1 MATDEEKLQ
10 DLTSEILFIG
20 TMYKYPGIVQKYR
33 RYLGDEDFS
42 TPASRFFHTLFEK
55 VYDTYSKTPDEVS
68 IAGFLTGKQKILDKF
83 NEYGGFITIQG
94 FMDSCNSN
102 DVDKYFDNIKKYSL
116 LRTYYAK
123 GFPVMDLL
131 NGAVNSKTH
140 EVTKFEDIKAKHIL
154 RILINRISKIYTNL
168 KNTEDMQDLVENC
181 TDYVL
186 EKLDRPQMGLEF
198 PYPILSEVFSGIR
211 KNQFM
216 AWGMLSNAGKSR
228 FLMKII
234 AHIAFVHDKKVL
246 LLANEMSYE
255 EMKECMITTILDNP
269 EFQAKHGFKQLKPQ
283 KEIVNGIYRDQNGKI
298 IPRETDDM
306 GIPTMETKQFI
317 EKLKRESPDFN
328 LVINTTKWLEEN
340 FRKRLYIIDMGS
352 DYSDGALQET
362 IENAK
367 NIDGIDYVF
376 YDTFK
381 ADKDASGDWS
391 KLKNTATMLKE
402 LAKELDIFIGAN
414 IQLTDDAIAVD
425 PLSLSSMNI
434 ANAKQIKHVMDG
446 LCLFKEIPKKDYEL
460 YGYVPVTK
468 DPLGMNVKSNELQLL
483 DKNKRYYVCKIDKNR
498 SGEKPNVLFELN
510 LNYNTWFEVGLVYLV
525 KDWEKEENAIAAKNT
540 EKHNEQVRQA
550 AAKKTSSR
558 KRKTI

>member
-33 RYLGDEDFS
+33 RYLGNEDFS
-42 TPASRFFHTLFEK
+42 TPASQFFYNLFEK

-68 IAGFLTGKQKILDKF
+68 IAGFLAGKKQILDKF
-83 NEYGGFITIQG
+83 NEYGGFTTIQG
-94 FMDSCNSN
+94 FMDTCNSN
-102 DVDKYFDNIKKYSL
+102 DVDKYFDNIKKFSL
-116 LRTYYAK
+116 LRTYHSK

-140 EVTKFEDIKAKHIL
+140 EVTKFEQIKAKHIL

-186 EKLDRPQMGLEF
+186 EKLERPQMGLEF

-211 KNQFM
+211 KKQFM

-234 AHIAFVHDKKVL
+234 AHIAFVHEKKVL

-283 KEIVNGIYRDQNGKI
+283 KEIVNGIYRDKDGKV
-298 IPRETDDM
+298 IPRELDDF
-306 GIPTMETKQFI
+306 GFPILNKEQFI

-328 LVINTTKWLEEN
+328 AVINATQWLEDN
-340 FRKRLYIIDMGS
+340 FKKKLFIIDMGS
-352 DYSDGALQET
+352 DYSDGAIQET

-381 ADKDASGDWS
+381 ADREASGDWS

-402 LAKELDIFIGAN
+402 LAKELDIFVGAN
-414 IQLTDDAIAVD
+414 IQLTDDAINVD
-425 PLSLSSMNI
+425 PLYLSSMNI

-446 LCLFKEIPKKDYEL
+446 LCLFKDIPRKDYAQ
-460 YGYVPVTK
+460 YGYVSVGR
-468 DPLGMNVKSNELQLL
+468 DPLTGAKMQSELNPL
-483 DKNKRYYVCKIDKNR
+483 DRNKTYYVCKVDKNR

-510 LNYNTWFEVGLVYLV
+510 LNYNTWFEVGLVYTV
-525 KDWEKEENAIAAKNT
+525 KDWEKEQQRLAEFNT
-540 EKHNEQVRQA
+540 EKRMDTIRKES
-550 AAKKTSSR
+550 AKSASR
-558 KRKTI
+558 RKNI

>member
-33 RYLGDEDFS
+33 RYLGNEDFS
-42 TPASRFFHTLFEK
+42 TPASRFFYNLFEK

-68 IAGFLTGKQKILDKF
+68 IAGFLTGKKQILDKF
-83 NEYGGFITIQG
+83 NEYGGFTTIQG
-94 FMDSCNSN
+94 FMDTCNSN
-102 DVDKYFDNIKKYSL
+102 DVDKYFDNIKKFSL
-116 LRTYYAK
+116 LRTYHAK

-140 EVTKFEDIKAKHIL
+140 EVTKFEQIKAKHIL

-186 EKLDRPQMGLEF
+186 EKLDKPQMGLAF

-211 KNQFM
+211 KKQFM

-234 AHIAFVHDKKVL
+234 AHIAFVHEEKVL

-283 KEIVNGIYRDQNGKI
+283 KEIVNGIYRDKDGRV
-298 IPRETDDM
+298 IPREVDDF
-306 GIPTMETKQFI
+306 GDPILTKEQFI
-317 EKLKRESPDFN
+317 EKLKKESPDFN
-328 LVINTTKWLEEN
+328 SVINATKWLEEN
-340 FRKRLYIIDMGS
+340 FKKKLFIIDMGS
-352 DYSDGALQET
+352 DYSDGAIQET

-367 NIDGIDYVF
+367 NIDGINYVF

-414 IQLTDDAIAVD
+414 IQLTDDAINVD
-425 PLSLSSMNI
+425 PLYLSSMNI

-446 LCLFKEIPKKDYEL
+446 LCLFKDIPKKDYL
-460 YGYVPVTK
+460 QYGYVSVGR
-468 DPLGMNVKSNELQLL
+468 DPLTGAKTQSLLNPL
-483 DKNKRYYVCKIDKNR
+483 DKNKTYYVCKVDKNR

-510 LNYNTWFEVGLVYLV
+510 LNYNTWFEVGLVYTV
-525 KDWEKEENAIAAKNT
+525 KDWEKEQQAIAEFNT
-540 EKHNEQVRQA
+540 EKAMDKVRKSN
-550 AAKKTSSR
+550 AKSTS
-558 KRKTI
+558 KKK

>member
-83 NEYGGFITIQG
+83 NEYGGFTTIQG

-116 LRTYYAK
+116 LRTYHAK

-140 EVTKFEDIKAKHIL
+140 EITKFEDIKAKHIL

-181 TDYVL
+181 TDYIL

-306 GIPTMETKQFI
+306 GIPKMETKQFI
-317 EKLKRESPDFN
+317 EKLRRESPDFN